1 MLLFK
6 IYLCLWVYAYVY
18 MHMFACTQRMENV
31 IECSVLLSTNTF
43 EAGSLLLFIFYEYMF
58 SLLVVFC
65 INMKISLSGV
75 FLSFPFYT
83 NLVN

>member
-1 MLLFK
+1 MC
-6 IYLCLWVYAYVY
+6 ICTC
-18 MHMFACTQRMENV
+18 MHVQRMETG
-31 IECSVLLSTNTF
+31 IECYVLLSTNSF

-75 FLSFPFYT
+75 FSSFPLYM
-83 NLVN
+83 NVVN

>member
-18 MHMFACTQRMENV
+18 MHMYACIQRMENG

-43 EAGSLLLFIFYEYMF
+43 EAGSLLLFIFYEY
-58 SLLVVFC
+58 VF
-65 INMKISLSGV
+65 IAGGV
-75 FLSFPFYT
+75 LY
-83 NLVN
+83 